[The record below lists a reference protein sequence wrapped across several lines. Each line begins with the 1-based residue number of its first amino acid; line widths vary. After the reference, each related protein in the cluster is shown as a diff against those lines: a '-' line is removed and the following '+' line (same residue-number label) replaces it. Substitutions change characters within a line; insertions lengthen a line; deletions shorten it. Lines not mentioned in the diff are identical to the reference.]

1 MTSSTEN
8 LWYEVV
14 VKIKHK
20 ATTPSGAPADRQVG
34 PVPYQG
40 EESEALA
47 LDTNFKGRLKKK
59 KQPKAKPYFN
69 VTF

>member
-14 VKIKHK
+14 VRTKHK

-47 LDTNFKGRLKKK
+47 LDTNFKGR
-59 KQPKAKPYFN
+59 
-69 VTF
+69 